1 MPLEHYKTQVL
12 LLHSEQTTL
21 DNLSAGF
28 NDRYTVHC
36 ATSGTEALNTLGET
50 PIHVIVSAQDLPGMS
65 GVEALREAKRRSP
78 ETIGIL
84 LAGNKDQ
91 GLEALVG
98 DKEIFQV
105 VRGRV
110 TAEDLSKLV
119 DNATQQMRLMALAES
134 ANDTAADVDV
144 PTSQH
149 IVMETSEHGSTII
162 SDGSAR
168 LPALDPQKV
177 SASVSLGTQGIDVLV
192 LTKDDEFLETIKES
206 SRGLHNVHYAN
217 TLKQAEDA
225 VNNKK
230 VGVAVVDAGMIGEKV
245 EKLTQHL
252 RGLQP
257 RLVCIVA
264 GRRDD
269 GEMLMDLIN
278 RGKVYRFLLKP
289 VSPGRARLAVEASVK
304 HHLEAP
310 DSAFKL
316 PGKPGHAAKP
326 KAKARPAA
334 ENRAKTAAAAKTKP
348 ASAAPATP
356 ATPAAQPEKPA
367 SKTAQKVA
375 DSPVADG
382 LSDAFG
388 DGDTSFTET
397 MTGIVTSVGKSISDI
412 REKVTGG
419 EPEPTSAPDSDG
431 TDGGTRARPVL
442 LGAGALGL
450 VSLVAAGFWMFGGS
464 GQPVEQPTGQ
474 QPVETAAPETAR
486 PQSVTETEIPA
497 VASTVDTWLDEAR
510 LARDS
515 GRIFNPPEDNA
526 IELYLQAAA
535 ADPGDATIGTE
546 LAEVITQALS
556 MAEAAILERRV
567 DDAAAALSRVS
578 LAEPDH
584 PRLPFLTAQVQE
596 MQFRAFL
603 DEARIAIRDS
613 RFEDAAQLISSAR
626 ALDASNLDALAAVE
640 QELQSARSAQ
650 QVDSVLERANA
661 RLEEGNLI
669 APANDN
675 ARYYYELV
683 LSNDP
688 DNAAARQGLTA
699 VGSKLVLRAR
709 AEIDAGNFS
718 TAEAILADARRV
730 DPSSAELA
738 ASSAALEDARQRVI
752 EQRRQAEAERQ
763 AAAERDAANRRA
775 AERLR
780 AERQAALQATLTAG
794 SPTAT
799 GGAGA
804 QAAPTAGNTADA
816 GRDGL
821 SATQTGGQ
829 TASPLAAAGQVG
841 STGANPAGSSA
852 TVPER
857 AAVAASRS
865 EPPRQQTPIG
875 ISSLTRTKY
884 VAPKYPR
891 SAERR
896 GLSGWVDVIF
906 TVTPEGTVGTI
917 TIRESEPEDVF
928 VNAATRAVERWEFEP
943 VIENGVAVEKR
954 VGVRLMFA
962 IE

>member
-1 MPLEHYKTQVL
+1 MPLEHFKTQVL

-21 DNLSAGF
+21 DSLSAGF
-28 NDRYTVHC
+28 NDRYTVHF

-65 GVEALREAKRRSP
+65 GAEALREAKRRSP

-84 LAGNKDQ
+84 LAGKKEQ

-98 DKEIFQV
+98 EKEIFQV
-105 VRGRV
+105 VRGQV
-110 TAEDLSKLV
+110 TAEDLGKLV

-134 ANDTAADVDV
+134 ANDTAANVDV

-149 IVMETSEHGSTII
+149 IVMETSKHGSTII

-168 LPALDPQKV
+168 LPALDPEKV
-177 SASVSLGTQGIDVLV
+177 SASVSVGAQAVDVLV
-192 LTKDDEFLETIKES
+192 LTKDEEFLQTVRES
-206 SRGLHNVHYAN
+206 SRGLHKVHYAN
-217 TLKQAEDA
+217 TLRQAEDA
-225 VNNKK
+225 VKNQK

-257 RLVCIVA
+257 RLVAVVA
-264 GRRDD
+264 GRRED

-289 VSPGRARLAVEASVK
+289 VSPGRARLAVEASIK

-310 DSAFKL
+310 DAAFKL
-316 PGKPGHAAKP
+316 TGKTVRAATPKAKAKP
-326 KAKARPAA
+326 KARAA
-334 ENRAKTAAAAKTKP
+334 TDTRAKAAAAKAKP
-348 ASAAPATP
+348 GSVAPTPPAAPP
-356 ATPAAQPEKPA
+356 KP
-367 SKTAQKVA
+367 KTAPNVEK
-375 DSPVADG
+375 SPVTDG

-388 DGDTSFTET
+388 GGDSSFTET

-412 REKVTGG
+412 RDKVASG
-419 EPEPTSAPDSDG
+419 EQEPVRATDGSDG
-431 TDGGTRARPVL
+431 SGVDVSKRAGRGPLL
-442 LGAGALGL
+442 LGAGAVGL
-450 VSLVAAGFWMFGGS
+450 VAIVAAGYWMFGGTDRTVV
-464 GQPVEQPTGQ
+464 PP
-474 QPVETAAPETAR
+474 PVETAGPATNT
-486 PQSVTETEIPA
+486 PQPAVESIIETELPA
-497 VASTVDTWLDEAR
+497 AADAVDTWLDGAR

-515 GRIFNPPEDNA
+515 GRVFNPPGDNA
-526 IELYLQAAA
+526 IELYRAALA
-535 ADPGDATIGTE
+535 ADPGNTTIESE
-546 LAEVITQALS
+546 LAEVIVQALS

-567 DDAAAALSRVS
+567 GDAAAALARVS
-578 LAEPDH
+578 LAEPDN

-596 MQFRAFL
+596 MQFRTHL
-603 DEARIAIRDS
+603 DEARIAIRDA
-613 RFEDAAQLISSAR
+613 RFEDAAQSISNAR
-626 ALDASNLDALAAVE
+626 SLDAPDFDALATIE
-640 QELQSARSAQ
+640 QELTAARSAQ
-650 QVDSVLERANA
+650 QVDAVLERANA

-683 LSNDP
+683 LSNEP

-709 AEIDAGNFS
+709 AEIDAGNFA
-718 TAEAILADARRV
+718 TAEAILAYARRV

-738 ASSAALEDARQRVI
+738 ASSSALEDARQRVI
-752 EQRRQAEAERQ
+752 NQRRQEEAARR
-763 AAAERDAANRRA
+763 AAAERDAANRQA

-780 AERQAALQATLTAG
+780 AERQAALEATLTVGDQSTPATAGRQTG
-794 SPTAT
+794 SPAATAT
-799 GGAGA
+799 
-804 QAAPTAGNTADA
+804 
-816 GRDGL
+816 
-821 SATQTGGQ
+821 
-829 TASPLAAAGQVG
+829 SPGTVPPAAAGQVG
-841 STGANPAGSSA
+841 NTGTGNASSA
-852 TVPER
+852 GPDR
-857 AAVAASRS
+857 AAASAS
-865 EPPRQQTPIG
+865 GPRPAEQTPVA

-891 SAERR
+891 TAERR
-896 GLSGWVDVIF
+896 GLSGWVDIIF
-906 TVTPEGTVGTI
+906 TVAPDGTVGTVLV
-917 TIRESEPEDVF
+917 RDSEPDDVF

-943 VIENGVAVEKR
+943 IIENGIAVERR